1 MLKTRKSKHS
11 KKKEMINPNQNAMD
25 KMFDKKQRRCI
36 QERREALLQL
46 CLKDSIRFEIL
57 KFEVKE
63 KNIFSFM
70 RRHQKSSVIPE

>member
-46 CLKDSIRFEIL
+46 SLKASIRFEIL